1 MIGRMRYH
9 ALLPVLVVLGAC
21 ARPQPAMV
29 TAQELPPLLP
39 IPAHFTQGRGE
50 WRPSERVVAI
60 LADPATADHGELSRL
75 GVQLAVRPGGP
86 AESYTLDVAPRAV
99 SIVAADSAG
108 LFYGLQTLRQLVEA
122 GPAVRAIH
130 VEDAPRFRYRGLHLD
145 VVRHFMPV
153 DFVERYID
161 LMARQK
167 LNTFHWHLTDDQGWR
182 IEIAKYPR
190 LTAVGGCR
198 TETQLERNR
207 DPYVGDGIRHCGFY
221 TQREIR
227 DVIAYARARHV
238 TVIPEIE
245 MPGHAKAAL
254 AAYPELACTPGPFAV
269 RTTWGV
275 EEDVFCP
282 SERTF
287 EFIDDVLGEVTA
299 LFPSRYV
306 HIGGDEVPRR
316 RWTESALAQEIIRR
330 EGLKNEA
337 ELQSWFIRRVERMLT
352 ARGRRLIGWDEILE
366 GGLAPEATVMSWR
379 GSAGGI
385 AAAREGHDVVM
396 TPNSHLYL
404 DYYQAD
410 PAVEPPANCCLV
422 TLRRVYDFDPV
433 PDSLTPEQARHIL
446 GAQGNVWTEFMK
458 TPERVEYMVYPRAL
472 ALAEMTWSPQASRS
486 WESFTARLPHALRSL
501 DRLRVNH
508 RLPDVEGLEG
518 DRITL
523 QSSARVRLST
533 AMPDGE
539 IRYTTDGSDPTR
551 ASALYREPI
560 ELAVD
565 TIGTRLTARAF
576 APDGRAS
583 APRSSQY
590 ARASLRGAAKVD
602 AARLAPGLRYQYYE
616 ATLRSTRALDTLR
629 PMRSGVVSVPARRGD
644 ERAEQYGLVLSGYLV
659 IPADGVYDFALV
671 SDDGSTFH
679 VGDRLVIDHDG
690 FHGAD
695 EKTGAIALA
704 RGAHPITLRY
714 IQATGGAALAL
725 RYRVGDAPWAEI
737 PRDWLVHT
745 P

>member
-1 MIGRMRYH
+1 MIAAMRYR
-9 ALLPVLVVLGAC
+9 ALLPLLVAAGAC
-21 ARPQPAMV
+21 ARPQ
-29 TAQELPPLLP
+29 TAAVAPQELPPLLP
-39 IPAHFTQGRGE
+39 IPAHFTQGSGE
-50 WRPSERVVAI
+50 WRASDRVAFI
-60 LADPATADHGELSRL
+60 LADPATADLAELSRL
-75 GVQLAVRPGGP
+75 GVQLAVRSGGA

-122 GPAVRAIH
+122 SPAVRAIH
-130 VEDAPRFRYRGLHLD
+130 IEDAPRFRYRGLHLD
-145 VVRHFMPV
+145 VARHFMPV
-153 DFVERYID
+153 EFVKRYID

-167 LNTFHWHLTDDQGWR
+167 LNTFHWHLTEDQGWR

-190 LTAVGGCR
+190 LTEVGGCR
-198 TETQLERNR
+198 KETQLERNR

-221 TQREIR
+221 TQRDVR
-227 DVIAYARARHV
+227 DVVAYARARHV

-245 MPGHAKAAL
+245 MPGHATAAL
-254 AAYPELACTPGPFAV
+254 AAYPELACTPGPFEV

-287 EFIDDVLGEVTA
+287 QFLDDVLAEVTA

-306 HIGGDEVPRR
+306 HIGGDEVPKK
-316 RWTESALAQEIIRR
+316 RWKESALAQEIIRR
-330 EGLKNEA
+330 EGLKNEE

-379 GSAGGI
+379 GLAGGI
-385 AAAREGHDVVM
+385 EAARHGHDVIM

-410 PAVEPPANCCLV
+410 AKVEPPANCCLV
-422 TLRRVYDFDPV
+422 PLRRVYDFDPV
-433 PDSLTPEQARHIL
+433 PDALTPEQATHIL

-472 ALAEMTWSPQASRS
+472 ALAEMTWSPQAARS

-501 DRLRVNH
+501 DRLRVNY
-508 RLPDVEGLEG
+508 RLPDVEGLDG

-523 QSSARVRLST
+523 LSAARVQLRT
-533 AMPDGE
+533 AMPGGE

-551 ASALYREPI
+551 ASPLYRGAI
-560 ELAVD
+560 ELTVD
-565 TIGTRLTARAF
+565 TSGTRITARAF
-576 APDGRAS
+576 TPDGRAS
-583 APRSSQY
+583 APRAAQY
-590 ARASLRGAAKVD
+590 ARASLRGAAKID
-602 AARLAPGLRYQYYE
+602 AARLVPGLRYEYYE
-616 ATLRSTRALDTLR
+616 ATLHSTRALDTL
-629 PMRSGVVSVPARRGD
+629 PPTRSGVAAALARRGD
-644 ERAEQYGLVLSGYLV
+644 ERPEHYGLKLSGYLML
-659 IPADGVYDFALV
+659 PGEGVYDFALV
-671 SDDGSTFH
+671 SDDGSTLQI
-679 VGDRLVIDHDG
+679 GDRLVIDHDG

-714 IQATGGAALAL
+714 IQATGGAALGL
-725 RYRVGDAPWAEI
+725 RYRMNDGAWTEI
-737 PRDWLVHT
+737 PRDWLLHI